1 MIILCFTH
9 PKRKKRMDMKIT
21 NNKNVSISASIN
33 VFVTTGWYIFFFFYR
48 SLAEMFSHWNRIHL
62 LVLFLQIL
70 SHRTTIFEKNRSR
83 SYACIGNERIMPV
96 DLFRQHDLICYC
108 NCRDLT
114 NSKTPHICLAGKSK
128 FTSGPR
134 DSRPFVC

>member
-1 MIILCFTH
+1 MFHTS
-9 PKRKKRMDMKIT
+9 KKKKKNGYE
-21 NNKNVSISASIN
+21 NNKQQKCIN
-33 VFVTTGWYIFFFFYR
+33 FCIDQCICYYRLVYFFFFYR
-48 SLAEMFSHWNRIHL
+48 SLAEMFSHWNWIHL